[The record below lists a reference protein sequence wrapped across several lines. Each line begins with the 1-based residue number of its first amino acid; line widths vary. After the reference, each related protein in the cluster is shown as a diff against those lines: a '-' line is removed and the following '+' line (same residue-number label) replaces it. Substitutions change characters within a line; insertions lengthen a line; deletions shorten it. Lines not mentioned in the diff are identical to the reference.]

1 MKEQMMDQIRQWFI
15 DVRDSSG
22 KFPEFP
28 DAEDGG
34 STNIFKEQ
42 TIGEVPDEDKA
53 KGKGKKGK
61 EKKGKDKKEKKE
73 KKPKE
78 KKGKG
83 KKGDDEPE
91 GFVMKSSNFA
101 PELKSTAVEYAG
113 VWQGRDESSNFAQR
127 HDLELIKEQKRIEV
141 EDEIRVHVD
150 ELMREELKN
159 LKFAVEKDKGGK
171 GKGKKGKGKGKK
183 GKGKKGKGGKK
194 GKKEKDLTPDR
205 TIESLYEELAQQ
217 GIVIKYPK
225 TRLSQYIG
233 NINYLASLL
242 REKNH
247 EPMPSLGEVRRVVTE
262 YCILPMGSQA
272 VHEGSPHVKSVMIGG
287 PVGTGKKTLLYS
299 VCTESQANL
308 FDISPVNLVGK
319 YQGKQATTLLVHMV
333 WKVAR
338 ALPPSVIWIGDCE
351 RTFMK
356 KVPKTDPTDP
366 KRLKKD
372 LAKSIKLLK
381 PEHRVLIIGTTKSPF
396 DAEVKLFCGFF
407 QRLILLPRPDYAS
420 RYVSLLAKSLTR

>member
-1 MKEQMMDQIRQWFI
+1 MKEQMMDQIRQWFV
-15 DVRDSSG
+15 DVRDSTG

-34 STNIFKEQ
+34 STKIFKEKV
-42 TIGEVPDEDKA
+42 IGEEVEEPEK
-53 KGKGKKGK
+53 KGKKGK
-61 EKKGKDKKEKKE
+61 KGGKGKDKKEKKE
-73 KKPKE
+73 KKGKE

-91 GFVMKSSNFA
+91 GFVMKPSNFA
-101 PELKSTAVEYAG
+101 PTLQQDSIQYAG
-113 VWQGRDESSNFAQR
+113 VWQGRDERSNFSQR
-127 HDLELIKEQKRIEV
+127 HDAELIKEQKRVEV
-141 EDEIRVHVD
+141 EEEIRVQVD

-171 GKGKKGKGKGKK
+171 GKKAKGKK
-183 GKGKKGKGGKK
+183 GKGKKGKGKGKGKK

-205 TIESLYEELAQQ
+205 TIDSLYQELAQD
-217 GIVIKYPK
+217 GIIIKYPK
-225 TRLSQYIG
+225 TRLSEYVG
-233 NINYLASLL
+233 NINYLATTL
-242 REKNH
+242 RELNH

-272 VHEGSPHVKSVMIGG
+272 VHEQSPHVKSVMVGG
-287 PVGTGKKTLLYS
+287 PMGTGKKKLLYA
-299 VCTESQANL
+299 VCTETQSNL
-308 FDISPVNLVGK
+308 FDISPTNLIGK
-319 YQGKQATTLLVHMV
+319 FQGKQATTLLVHMV

-338 ALPPSVIWIGDCE
+338 ALPPSVVWIGDCE

-356 KVPKTDPTDP
+356 KVPKTDLSDP

-372 LAKSIKLLK
+372 ITKSLKLLK
-381 PEHRVLIIGTTKSPF
+381 QEHRVLVLGTSNSPF
-396 DAEVKLFCGFF
+396 DAEVKLFCGFY

-420 RYVSLLAKSLTR
+420 R